1 MLGCDGDHLAKS
13 SASHP
18 DFMAVDVE
26 VQPPHEA
33 VLRAQLARRHG
44 LLNPSGWQDLLAVP
58 DASSEIEF
66 AELDHVRW
74 AQSEQAARGVQAG
87 GVGTP
92 VEAGEHVVSGL
103 AWQDAFLL
111 S

>member
-58 DASSEIEF
+58 DAISEIEL
-66 AELDHVRW
+66 AKLDHVSR
-74 AQSEQAARGVQAG
+74 AQPEQAAGSVQSRCVRA
-87 GVGTP
+87 P
-92 VEAGEHVVSGL
+92 VEAGKHVVRGI
-103 AWQDAFLL
+103 A
-111 S
+111 